1 MSLKYMAKNLGVEL
15 AKQLKKLSPLHLFVL
30 VVVVMFILYDT
41 SLPADIEDFVQQP
54 FGKFVLLVIV
64 LGSFAGF
71 GVVVGF
77 LVMIAAYEL
86 LRRAGETH
94 QGKITSKLLSEEI
107 ELHDSQSSHGSEVF
121 SNLSLQFKLFAKSL
135 AVVVLPTPLT
145 PVKIYE

>member
-1 MSLKYMAKNLGVEL
+1 MAKNLGVEL

-94 QGKITSKLLSEEI
+94 QGKITSKLFFNI
-107 ELHDSQSSHGSEVF
+107 NQ
-121 SNLSLQFKLFAKSL
+121 N
-135 AVVVLPTPLT
+135 
-145 PVKIYE
+145 